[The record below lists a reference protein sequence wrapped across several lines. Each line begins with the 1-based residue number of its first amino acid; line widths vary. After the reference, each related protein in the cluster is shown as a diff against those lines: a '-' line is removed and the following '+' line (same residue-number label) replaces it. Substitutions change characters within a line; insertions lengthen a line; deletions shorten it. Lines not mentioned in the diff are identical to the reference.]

1 MSSPDER
8 RDARYDVPLELPDP
22 GAEPARR
29 NGHRRVTA
37 PSVRPAAPPDPA
49 VAGPAGAHQPAKKTV
64 AKKTVAK
71 KAVTEAQQSVADAA
85 PAGDDVPAE
94 ATPSGPAVAD
104 RPGDQW
110 DRRVA
115 KGLAFL
121 RRRLAGDYEVD
132 EFGFDADL
140 TDAVV
145 HPLVR
150 LLYRDWFRTEVTGVE
165 HVPAEGAGLVVGNHS
180 GTVALDA
187 LILSTALHDR
197 HPTHRYLRLLGAD
210 LVFRMPV
217 VSGIA
222 RKTGGTVACS
232 PDAERLLGN
241 GELVGVF
248 PEGFKGVGKLYAD
261 RYKLQRFGRGGFVSA
276 ALRTGTPIVPVAIV
290 GGEEIYPMLAD
301 IKPLAR
307 LLKLPYFPVTPT
319 FPWLGP
325 LGMVPLPSKW
335 LIEFCPP
342 IPTAHLR
349 DAADDPLVVFNLA
362 DQVRET
368 IQQTLHKLLER
379 RPDPFGP

>member
-1 MSSPDER
+1 M
-8 RDARYDVPLELPDP
+8 
-22 GAEPARR
+22 
-29 NGHRRVTA
+29 
-37 PSVRPAAPPDPA
+37 
-49 VAGPAGAHQPAKKTV
+49 AKK
-64 AKKTVAK
+64 AVAK
-71 KAVTEAQQSVADAA
+71 KAVARKAVAGKPADGPAERG
-85 PAGDDVPAE
+85 AGDL
-94 ATPSGPAVAD
+94 TPPGPAVAD
-104 RPGDQW
+104 RPGDHW
-110 DRRVA
+110 DRKVA

-132 EFGFDADL
+132 EFGFDPDL
-140 TDAVV
+140 TDAVF

-150 LLYRDWFRTEVTGVE
+150 LLYRDWFRTEVSGVE

-187 LILSTALHDR
+187 LVLATALHDR
-197 HPTHRYLRLLGAD
+197 HPERRYLRLLGAD

-217 VSGIA
+217 VSEIA
-222 RKTGGTVACS
+222 RKTGGTVACN

-349 DAADDPLVVFNLA
+349 DSADDPLVVFNLA

-368 IQQTLHKLLER
+368 IQQTLHRLLER